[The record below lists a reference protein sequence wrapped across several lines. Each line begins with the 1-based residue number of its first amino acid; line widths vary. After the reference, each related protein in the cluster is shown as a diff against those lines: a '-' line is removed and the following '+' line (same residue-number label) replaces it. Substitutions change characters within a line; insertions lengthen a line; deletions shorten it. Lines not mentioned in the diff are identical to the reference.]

1 MGKKNSQPISIN
13 TSLNSVSEYLY
24 NDDSPVIAD
33 ADWCAHRI
41 VKVEG
46 RTRTFLE
53 TLDVYSHLQKVVDRR
68 VKANIAGIAV
78 RGGTWA
84 DTRRNAWLLGPKA
97 RLAALRV
104 EATDKLLERA
114 ESRASSRRCCT
125 CFHRMILE
133 RYKRLW
139 TAKLSLFEEDHSPYR
154 QILLASLPIMGSL
167 FLVSFYTIVDT
178 IIISRHNGTREIASV
193 LNFLPFEQILTLSP
207 MQALGTATASQI
219 SVAIGA
225 KNFPDAEMIFS
236 IFFVVGCCIAV
247 LIPLVCVPILP
258 LVLPSLGVIQ
268 EYVRDVLRYGYIAMA
283 CMPLC
288 NFLGPAMVPIL
299 RCENKAG
306 LVMLRQ
312 ILGVVLNIIL
322 DLIFITALHLGN
334 SGAAIATAIS
344 MLITGAWISSH
355 FFICKQAKLKAEQ
368 ENRTRFIIFNPV
380 HIRCAKKQLSLV
392 CRILGLTV
400 SSYIQFFLLS
410 FGTLLSLF
418 LHKYWMPDAVAHV
431 RQVGVSIAAR
441 TTLILSNPISGLQNG
456 ILPVLG
462 YTVGQKSP
470 RRIYEVSKA
479 GLVILLIATS
489 AQLILFQLLA
499 PFVIRI
505 YNLDSAYYTA
515 GVRALRILNAM
526 VPMLSFSTLAL
537 VLFQVQKKQ
546 YHALGLQMVKVGM
559 QVLWQLV
566 VPYIQKDSKELV
578 AGVPF
583 SDAVTGVIG
592 LGIIIVEFRRMKQ
605 RAKQEL
611 DAKFAHTRI
620 LRTFDLSKDVPQSD
634 TGQMTMIYRE
644 NSGLKKR
651 CKPLAYVDRRSQSI
665 EMVKV
670 SSTTALPIDDDGAF
684 RPPSWPDLVTASNP
698 CNLCCVSPL
707 TMHQSRG
714 KDIDIELSSDISELN
729 GENLPCYYVSSPQRA
744 NKK

>member
-1 MGKKNSQPISIN
+1 
-13 TSLNSVSEYLY
+13 
-24 NDDSPVIAD
+24 
-33 ADWCAHRI
+33 
-41 VKVEG
+41 
-46 RTRTFLE
+46 
-53 TLDVYSHLQKVVDRR
+53 
-68 VKANIAGIAV
+68 
-78 RGGTWA
+78 
-84 DTRRNAWLLGPKA
+84 
-97 RLAALRV
+97 
-104 EATDKLLERA
+104 
-114 ESRASSRRCCT
+114 
-125 CFHRMILE
+125 MILE
-133 RYKRLW
+133 KYKRLW

-154 QILLASLPIMGSL
+154 QILLASLPIVGSL

-178 IIISRHNGTREIASV
+178 VIISRYNGTREIASV

-225 KNFPDAEMIFS
+225 KSFPDAEMIFS
-236 IFFVVGCCIAV
+236 VFFVVGCCIAV
-247 LIPLVCVPILP
+247 LVPLVCVPVLP
-258 LVLPSLGVIQ
+258 LVLPSLGVIR
-268 EYVRDVLRYGYIAMA
+268 EYVSDVLRYGYIAMT

-288 NFLGPAMVPIL
+288 NLLGPAMVPIL

-344 MLITGAWISSH
+344 MFVTGAWISSH
-355 FFICKQAKLKAEQ
+355 FFICKQAKLKAVQ
-368 ENRTRFIIFNPV
+368 ENRTRFIIFNPARV
-380 HIRCAKKQLSLV
+380 RCSKKQLSLV
-392 CRILGLTV
+392 YRLLGLTV
-400 SSYIQFFLLS
+400 SSYIQFFLLN
-410 FGTLLSLF
+410 FCALLSLF

-441 TTLILSNPISGLQNG
+441 TTLIFSNPISGLQNG

-499 PFVIRI
+499 PFIIRI
-505 YNLDSAYYTA
+505 YNLDDAYYIA

-546 YHALGLQMVKVGM
+546 YHALGLQMAKVGA

-578 AGVPF
+578 VGVPF
-583 SDAVTGVIG
+583 SDVVTGIIG
-592 LGIIIVEFRRMKQ
+592 LGIVIVEFRRMRQ
-605 RAKQEL
+605 RIKQEL
-611 DAKFAHTRI
+611 DAEFTHARI
-620 LRTFDLSKDVPQSD
+620 LRTFDLSKDVPKSD
-634 TGQMTMIYRE
+634 TGQITLIYQR
-644 NSGLKKR
+644 NGDSKR
-651 CKPLAYVDRRSQSI
+651 NRKSLAYTDRASQSI
-665 EMVKV
+665 EMVEV
-670 SSTTALPIDDDGAF
+670 SSTVALPIDSDNTF
-684 RPPSWPDLVTASNP
+684 RPASWPDLVTASNV
-698 CNLCCVSPL
+698 CSLCCASPL
-707 TMHQSRG
+707 TIHQSHD

-729 GENLPCYYVSSPQRA
+729 GETLPCYYAPSPQRTS
-744 NKK
+744 KK